1 MKVGTPTQQTPVN
14 VLANVEVQPIDHLG
28 LLAAAIE
35 SLRLVQRIDERLPMK
50 KDSETKVTHGQ
61 CVRAMIINA
70 MGYVN
75 APLYMTPKFYQDK
88 DTERLIG
95 PSVEAEPLND
105 LALGRALDAIFRYG
119 TPLQFAEIAFEIAEA
134 RDLLSKTVHIDTT
147 TL

>member
-1 MKVGTPTQQTPVN
+1 MANGSLLDHSSAYCAVSYDLPRESYRITPIKVGTPTQQTPVN

-95 PSVEAEPLND
+95 PSAEGSPKH
-105 LALGRALDAIFRYG
+105 Y
-119 TPLQFAEIAFEIAEA
+119 
-134 RDLLSKTVHIDTT
+134 
-147 TL
+147 